1 LICTTLQGFVV
12 DLSKLITIRRSR
24 PGFLGFFIQGIPFG
38 GSDIGATV
46 GVLFARI
53 EKQNL
58 PSKSKC

>member
-1 LICTTLQGFVV
+1 VI